1 MKPRLVAARAL
12 LAALIAVSFA
22 AAAAAAAA
30 ATPEASERTPAG
42 LVRAALESELGGPSA
57 QRESLLEQALALDPV
72 RAVSEATR

>member
-1 MKPRLVAARAL
+1 MKPHLVAARAL
-12 LAALIAVSFA
+12 LAALIAVSF
-22 AAAAAAAA
+22 AAAAAA